1 MITTPR
7 YIVIEE
13 NGINL
18 LNDILLKLNLKN
30 PLVITG
36 KRTKKYISNF
46 DYFYYFDYIDI
57 KRNEPNKEFIENICN
72 FDCIIGVGGGKAI
85 DVGKYIAYKYNK
97 QFISIPTTASN
108 DGIASPIISQQGKS
122 ITAESPIAII
132 ADLNIIKKSPKRL
145 LSAGMGDIVSNIT
158 AVLDWKLSYKETK
171 EPYSES
177 SAIFSKTIAME
188 LVEFVLSND
197 KNNLEEYPK
206 KLVKALIG
214 SGITISI
221 AGSTRPASGSEHLF
235 SHSLDIITKK
245 LNLNINGIHGEQCGI
260 GTIISAYLHL
270 IEGNITIGE
279 YENIKLSLEK
289 VGAPTIGEQLG
300 YDKNILIDA
309 LANAHKIRNRWTI
322 LRNGISK
329 EKAEKIL
336 KKTDII

>member
-18 LNDILLKLNLKN
+18 LNEILLKLNLKN

-36 KRTKKYISNF
+36 KHTKKYISNF
-46 DYFYYFDYIDI
+46 GYDYFYYFDVELQN
-57 KRNEPNKEFIENICN
+57 KPNEEFIKNICD

-85 DVGKYIAYKYNK
+85 DVGKYEAYKYNK

-108 DGIASPIISQQGKS
+108 DGISSPIISKQGKS
-122 ITAESPIAII
+122 ITAEAPMAII

-158 AVLDWKLSYKETK
+158 AVLDWKLAHKETK

-188 LVEFVLSND
+188 LVEYILSNN
-197 KNNLEEYPK
+197 KNKLGEYPK

-235 SHSLDIITKK
+235 SHSLDNLNKK
-245 LNLNINGIHGEQCGI
+245 LNLNVDGIHGEQCGI

-270 IEGNITIGE
+270 IEGNIALRE

-289 VGAPTIGEQLG
+289 VGAPTTGEQLG
-300 YDKNILIDA
+300 YDKNILIEA
-309 LANAHKIRNRWTI
+309 LANAHKIRDRWTI

-336 KKTDII
+336 KKTSVI